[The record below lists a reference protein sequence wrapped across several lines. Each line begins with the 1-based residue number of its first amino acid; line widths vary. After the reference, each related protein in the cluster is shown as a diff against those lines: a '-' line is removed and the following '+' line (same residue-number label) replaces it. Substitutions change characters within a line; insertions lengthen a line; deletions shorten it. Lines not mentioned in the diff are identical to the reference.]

1 MLPLPFM
8 KRWRKNGV
16 LITSNFVVAYRFV
29 LFVFLSSASL
39 RYPLL
44 LFILYPLPSYLN
56 SSLLFSIPPSFL
68 LYLCSSLSFSSLTPF
83 PPHFSFIFFFSLSIP
98 ASFLLYLLL
107 PVLFSF
113 SILSSFLL
121 YLLFPVLFFSLSSWL
136 RWTRSHTTASR
147 KMVIGLSAALFG
159 NGSSNVFS
167 QKRNSH
173 WSAS

>member
-16 LITSNFVVAYRFV
+16 LITSNFVVAYRFI

-68 LYLCSSLSFSSLTPF
+68 LYICSSLSFSSLTPF
-83 PPHFSFIFFFSLSIP
+83 PPHFSFIIFFSLSIP
-98 ASFLLYLLL
+98 GSFLLYLLL
-107 PVLFSF
+107 PLYSRLI
-113 SILSSFLL
+113 SPLSSPPRPLL
-121 YLLFPVLFFSLSSWL
+121 LLHSLL
-136 RWTRSHTTASR
+136 
-147 KMVIGLSAALFG
+147 IPPLSALPRPLLLPLFLIK
-159 NGSSNVFS
+159 VDTKPHDRVS
-167 QKRNSH
+167 QDGH
-173 WSAS
+173 WPFCRPLR